1 MEMHQ
6 IIYFLVLCEE
16 RNFTRAAERCGVAQ
30 PLLTKAIKKL
40 ELKLGGTLFYRNGF
54 ETRLTKLGSLVK
66 RRLQNIKVEAERA
79 HIVAQKFNANSFMI
93 LKTISSR
100 L

>member
-30 PLLTKAIKKL
+30 PSLTKAIKKL
-40 ELKLGGTLFYRNGF
+40 ELKLGGALFYRDKF
-54 ETRLTKLGSLVK
+54 ETKLTKLGNLVK
-66 RRLQNIKVEAERA
+66 PRLQKIRFEAECA
-79 HIVAQKFNANSFMI
+79 HVVARKFSANSFMKVTTI
-93 LKTISSR
+93 LPR